1 MIGVAAEK
9 IGVARS
15 TAYSWRSD
23 PEFLVRW
30 NDAVATSLD
39 RVETAMVKRAIKRSD
54 TNAQFIMS
62 KRRSEIYGKHDT
74 SPTNGEREQRTLED
88 LALHAEVARLK
99 DIRLVPGMP
108 AEAFINNH
116 ERTMLQYL
124 LKPLEEQ
131 IARTFRER

>member
-1 MIGVAAEK
+1 LLSEGYVIGVAAEK

-30 NDAVATSLD
+30 NDAVGTSLD

-88 LALHAEVARLK
+88 LETKAAARGGGAPQGHSPRPRNAGRGLHPDPR
-99 DIRLVPGMP
+99 
-108 AEAFINNH
+108 
-116 ERTMLQYL
+116 
-124 LKPLEEQ
+124 
-131 IARTFRER
+131 